1 MQTHIF
7 RTFPLTLM
15 MASLL
20 VAAPALGQPPGYD
33 PYEAGPDD
41 YYEGE
46 PHGHPPQGDPAL
58 YEDDGSLRVVEQGS
72 PEAQAVT
79 AEQGRGFEAGGH
91 LLIPFYV
98 GRGDL
103 LPGIGI
109 QARLGWEF
117 PKGLTIEA
125 NVGIQANRFNDPFF
139 DDFLTAFWI
148 GGGVRYSFL
157 NPTPFVPFIGA
168 NLQVS
173 FWAMCLD
180 APGGICTER
189 SFTAGLG
196 VSPLAGVAWEI
207 GSRIALELGL
217 QATLTF
223 FSPDSDLVFYNRAR
237 TTEAYISP
245 FLGGTMYF

>member
-1 MQTHIF
+1 MQAHIF
-7 RTFPLTLM
+7 RTFPLTLVV
-15 MASLL
+15 ASLL
-20 VAAPALGQPPGYD
+20 VVAPTLGQPPGYD

-41 YYEGE
+41 YHDGD
-46 PHGHPPQGDPAL
+46 PHGHPSQGEPPL
-58 YEDDGSLRVVEQGS
+58 YQDDGSLRVVEQGS

-125 NVGIQANRFNDPFF
+125 NVGIQANRFNEFGF

-173 FWAMCLD
+173 FWSMCLD
-180 APGGICTER
+180 TFCDTR
-189 SFTAGLG
+189 SITAGLG

-207 GSRIALELGL
+207 GSRVALEFGL
-217 QATLTF
+217 QGTLTF
-223 FSPDSDLVFYNRAR
+223 FSPDSDLVVFGRAR
-237 TTEAYISP
+237 TMEAYISP

>member
-1 MQTHIF
+1 MQAHLF
-7 RTFPLTLM
+7 RTFPWTLV

-41 YYEGE
+41 DYEGGPYAQE
-46 PHGHPPQGDPAL
+46 PQGDPAL

-79 AEQGRGFEAGGH
+79 AEQGRGFEVGGH

-117 PKGLTIEA
+117 PKGLIIEA
-125 NVGIQANRFNDPFF
+125 NLGIQANRFNDLGF

-173 FWAMCLD
+173 FWSMCLD
-180 APGGICTER
+180 TFCDSQSI
-189 SFTAGLG
+189 TAGLG
-196 VSPLAGVAWEI
+196 VTPLAGVAWEI
-207 GSRIALELGL
+207 GSRVALEFGL

-223 FSPDSDLVFYNRAR
+223 FSPDSDLVVFGRAR